1 MPLKNERLELTASG
15 YTSEGD
21 AVCRAEG
28 FVIFVPGM
36 ILGETALVQL
46 LKVKKNYAYGKIVE
60 LLIPSPERKPSDCDA
75 YPKCGGCRLRHL
87 SYDEELRFKK
97 KLVEDAV
104 ERIGGMKLKIFD
116 VMRSP
121 SVLHYRNKA
130 QLPVRSENGN
140 PVTGFYASRSH
151 RLVSCQNCRIQDPR
165 TTAAV
170 RALECYMKETGA
182 TAYDEKAHMGLIR
195 HLYLRFG
202 TEKTMICVVTNGNA
216 LPQPRILCENMLAAC
231 GTSITIV
238 QNVNTERTN
247 VVLGETILPLLGDGT
262 ITDRLC
268 GLKFQISPHSFFQIN
283 HAQTEQLYQKV
294 LELSGVTKQDTV
306 LDLYCGIGTMS
317 LLFAQKAKQVWGIE
331 IVVQAVE
338 NARENAKRNG
348 ISNVSFLCGDAK
360 KAVAHFQNQSIDI
373 VVLDPPRAG
382 CSSELLSAV
391 LAISPK
397 RIVYVSCNPATFS
410 RDLKELTGKGYS
422 AEEVY
427 PYDMF
432 PGTVHVEC
440 VVLMSHICSG
450 E

>member
-21 AVCRAEG
+21 GVCKAEG

-46 LKVKKNYAYGKIVE
+46 LKVKKNYAYGKIVK
-60 LLIPSPERKPSDCDA
+60 LLVTSPERKPSDCDS

-97 KLVEDAV
+97 TLVEDAV

-116 VMRSP
+116 VTRSP
-121 SVLHYRNKA
+121 AVLHYRNKA
-130 QLPVRSENGN
+130 QLPVRLENGK

-151 RLVSCQNCRIQDPR
+151 RFISCQNCLIQDQR
-165 TTAAV
+165 MTAAV
-170 RALECYMKETGA
+170 RALECYMKETGV
-182 TAYDEKAHMGLIR
+182 TAYDEKTHTGLIR

-202 TEKTMICVVTNGNA
+202 TEKMMICIVTNGNE
-216 LPQPRILCENMLAAC
+216 LPHPRILCENMLEAC
-231 GTSITIV
+231 GTSITVV
-238 QNVNTERTN
+238 QNINTERTN
-247 VVLGETILPLLGDGT
+247 VVLGETIIPLFGDGT
-262 ITDRLC
+262 IIDRLC

-306 LDLYCGIGTMS
+306 LDLYCGIGTMT

-331 IVVQAVE
+331 IVAQAVE

-348 ISNVSFLCGDAK
+348 IANASFLCGDAK
-360 KAVAHFQNQSIDI
+360 KAVAHFRNHPIDI
-373 VVLDPPRAG
+373 VVIDPPRAG
-382 CSSELLSAV
+382 CSQELLSAI

-397 RIVYVSCNPATFS
+397 RIVYVSCNPATLS
-410 RDLKELTGKGYS
+410 RDLKTLSGKGYS
-422 AEEVY
+422 AAEVY

-432 PGTVHVEC
+432 PGTAHVEC
-440 VVLMSHICSG
+440 VVLM
-450 E
+450 EKV